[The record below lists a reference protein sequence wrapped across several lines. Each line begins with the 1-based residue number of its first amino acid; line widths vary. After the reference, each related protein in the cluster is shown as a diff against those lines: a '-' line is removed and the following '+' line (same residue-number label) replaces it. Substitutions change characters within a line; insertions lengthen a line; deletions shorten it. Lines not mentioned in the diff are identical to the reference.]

1 MDSQRIDQSLSELTF
16 CVFRRALHPELF
28 DIYASRRF
36 VQGEYEVIIW
46 VTGCGHVVQVFH
58 GNHCITECIC
68 PPDQLLPKRGLV
80 EQFAFRGE
88 KSHKCQWSKGF
99 TYMMSLQVEAMS
111 ANLFKRM
118 HTELVGVGKKRGLF
132 VAFAQWARGDLVPF
146 SFLDYEAGR
155 DELQLNTFH
164 AFPEQQT
171 MLKTQSLIT
180 LTAAKK

>member
-1 MDSQRIDQSLSELTF
+1 
-16 CVFRRALHPELF
+16 
-28 DIYASRRF
+28 
-36 VQGEYEVIIW
+36 
-46 VTGCGHVVQVFH
+46 
-58 GNHCITECIC
+58 
-68 PPDQLLPKRGLV
+68 
-80 EQFAFRGE
+80 
-88 KSHKCQWSKGF
+88 
-99 TYMMSLQVEAMS
+99 MMSLQVEAMS